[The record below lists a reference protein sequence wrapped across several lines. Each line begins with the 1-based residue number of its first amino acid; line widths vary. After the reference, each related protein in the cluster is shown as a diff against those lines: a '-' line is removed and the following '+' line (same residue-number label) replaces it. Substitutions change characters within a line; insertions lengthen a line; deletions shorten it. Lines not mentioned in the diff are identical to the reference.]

1 MSQSSSASTGVFYAY
16 AKTIRDNWD
25 ASYLITFATR
35 DVADTWFRAVTDS
48 VAKGYNKFDG
58 VKRISMQ
65 FYSFNHHIL
74 DTVTDPKVAAA
85 LHDQVFFTFLNAQD
99 RRVTSTAPIIPMGP
113 GKPVLIAS
121 IQLYINLFRNSFYIR
136 SVAQPDTYWF
146 YDATSDTVVAH
157 RSRRSQF
164 TIKIVD
170 GARSPGTIIIGS
182 DEIYITTTSGVN
194 VGVANRENHL
204 SYSANPSPLK
214 FSSFA
219 NRDFQI
225 AYCEEDRHPYL
236 GPVARNPGK
245 GERWEL
251 L

>member
-1 MSQSSSASTGVFYAY
+1 MLKLVFYPY
-16 AKTIRDNWD
+16 QIRDNWD

-35 DVADTWFRAVTDS
+35 DVADTWFRAVTDA

-58 VKRISMQ
+58 IKRISMQ
-65 FYSFNHHIL
+65 FYLFNHHIL

-85 LHDQVFFTFLNAQD
+85 LHDQVFLTFLNAQD
-99 RRVTSTAPIIPMGP
+99 RRVTSTV
-113 GKPVLIAS
+113 PVLN
-121 IQLYINLFRNSFYIR
+121 YTDHTNGTSFYIR

-204 SYSANPSPLK
+204 SYSTNPSPLK

-245 GERWEL
+245 GEKWEL

>member
-99 RRVTSTAPIIPMGP
+99 RRVTSTAP
-113 GKPVLIAS
+113 VL
-121 IQLYINLFRNSFYIR
+121 NHTDHTNGTSFYIR